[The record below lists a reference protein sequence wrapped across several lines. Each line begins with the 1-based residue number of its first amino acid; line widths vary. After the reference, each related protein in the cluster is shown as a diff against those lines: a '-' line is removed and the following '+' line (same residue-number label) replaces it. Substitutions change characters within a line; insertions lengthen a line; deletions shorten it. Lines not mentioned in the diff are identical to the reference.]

1 MRSVLNLSALAVLPL
16 LVGIA
21 AGCHSSPVTPSL
33 PGPLVEE
40 PPTPPRP
47 PVPALEIE
55 GLSVGVTNRPLADG
69 YFYYSVRFLLRE
81 TSGKAGAIIENVW
94 PVSPDGPDEGYSY
107 GPVCFG
113 KVVRVEA
120 GSTLDVFLT
129 DQGVQSLQCVP
140 QTWAKKKVPELE
152 LIVTYKSEDGRSGT
166 AKATGVVS
174 NQ

>member
-1 MRSVLNLSALAVLPL
+1 MVRRLLALAVLSL

-33 PGPLVEE
+33 PGPLVED

-47 PVPALEIE
+47 PLPALEIE
-55 GLSVGVTNRPLADG
+55 GLSVSVTDRPDGDG
-69 YFYYSVRFLLRE
+69 YFYYRARFLLRE

-113 KVVRVEA
+113 RVLRVEA
-120 GSTLDVFLT
+120 GSTLDMFLT
-129 DQGVQSLQCVP
+129 DEGLKSLRECAP
-140 QTWAKKKVPELE
+140 HTWAKKKVPELA
-152 LIVTYKSEDGRSGT
+152 LVVTYKSDDGRMGT
-166 AKATGVVS
+166 ATASGVVS
-174 NQ
+174 SQ